1 MPLVIF
7 RYISKFARTG
17 HAGEYRPL
25 VEPLA
30 KLYSYIVEY
39 QARTICHLSSSQC
52 SRAWK
57 SITDSNS
64 WSGTFEQINKQDKVC
79 RDIIG
84 PIEEKR
90 TREITEKQLQ
100 QMQESQAIL
109 DDIREI
115 LKEGGNQ
122 ARKFY
127 EDEAER
133 ALLRDLASAFTDS
146 SGNAELSWNQES
158 GLESYKNI
166 NPERVPGTCEW
177 FYGDER
183 FRKWRAAHTSSF
195 GRR

>member
-1 MPLVIF
+1 
-7 RYISKFARTG
+7 
-17 HAGEYRPL
+17 
-25 VEPLA
+25 
-30 KLYSYIVEY
+30 
-39 QARTICHLSSSQC
+39 
-52 SRAWK
+52 
-57 SITDSNS
+57 
-64 WSGTFEQINKQDKVC
+64 
-79 RDIIG
+79 
-84 PIEEKR
+84 
-90 TREITEKQLQ
+90 
-100 QMQESQAIL
+100 MQESQAIL